1 MAFLYDYFELQTWTG
16 RQVARRDTTRLI
28 VVSPDLSRNQYPVL
42 YRSDR
47 LPYNCERIT
56 AMSSLA
62 EGVLISSPNALIHDQ
77 SSTPG
82 IALAVNG
89 YYGVES
95 ESPQPPSFELAGPQ
109 TWILDNPLYR
119 SANVSNFEKM

>member
-47 LPYNCERIT
+47 LPYN
-56 AMSSLA
+56 S
-62 EGVLISSPNALIHDQ
+62 
-77 SSTPG
+77 
-82 IALAVNG
+82 LAVNG